1 MTEFGD
7 PNGLNGRQR
16 PHSRSNDARASQL
29 RRSTQNGQPSPRN
42 SALPGVPD
50 STRSSGSNSKIRPE
64 RSRSW
69 LDLFAPRSKTHS
81 SLPAQPRIVDAHSSS
96 KSTQQRPQ
104 NRGSRIEPTDR
115 HQSDRTIDR
124 QALSNGL
131 NSRLNNSSLNPNS
144 ALRSTSRSTAMPA
157 SPSKLKPNDSRATQ
171 KQEAQRS
178 RRKTRLRN
186 HVSRNSR
193 LNASV
198 SSNGSV
204 KGTGAKGLERRAM
217 SLSPTRGIAR
227 KRSWSAMAFLYGVR
241 LVILG
246 IGVGAIAGTLLSI
259 WDPASRLTAGASQVK
274 EEQTSD
280 RKSQAAM
287 ATAKPLQVGQ
297 EMTTVKARVQAMAAE
312 TPQMMPGIFAI
323 DSDTG
328 AYLDVNG
335 SLTFPAASTIKIPIL
350 VAFFQDVDEGKIRLD
365 ELLTLRP
372 EDLKA
377 EGMTEGSG
385 ELQFRDPGTRLTAL
399 EVATKMIIISDNT
412 ATNMLIHRLG
422 GATALNDRFRSWGL
436 SATIINNILPDLAGT
451 NTTSPRDLTMLM
463 ARLSQ
468 GELVSLRSRDRLLD
482 IMRRTVN
489 NSLLPTGIDAEAT
502 IAHKTG
508 TINSLLGDAGLVDTP
523 NGKRYMIT
531 VLVKHANTDAPAQD
545 LIQQVSRLVYQTIS
559 QPAAAKV
566 DQPTSPDPSATPGA
580 SPAPVEDAG
589 YSPQQTPPSPNSFQN
604 QLAQP

>member
-7 PNGLNGRQR
+7 SNGLNGRQR

-50 STRSSGSNSKIRPE
+50 STRSSGSSSKIRPE

-81 SLPAQPRIVDAHSSS
+81 SLPAQPRTVDANSSS
-96 KSTQQRPQ
+96 KSTQQRTQ
-104 NRGSRIEPTDR
+104 KRGSRIEPIDR
-115 HQSDRTIDR
+115 HQSDRAIDR
-124 QALSNGL
+124 QALSSGL

-144 ALRSTSRSTAMPA
+144 ALRSTSRSTSMPA
-157 SPSKLKPNDSRATQ
+157 SPSQLKPNDPRSMQ
-171 KQEAQRS
+171 QQEAQRS
-178 RRKTRLRN
+178 RRKKRLRN

-198 SSNGSV
+198 
-204 KGTGAKGLERRAM
+204 KGTGAQGLERRAM
-217 SLSPTRGIAR
+217 SISPTRGIAR

-259 WDPASRLTAGASQVK
+259 WDPASRLTAGASQVQ
-274 EEQTSD
+274 EETSD
-280 RKSQAAM
+280 RKSKAAI

-297 EMTTVKARVQAMAAE
+297 EMTAVKARVQAMVAE
-312 TPQMMPGIFAI
+312 NPQMMPGIFAI

-545 LIQQVSRLVYQTIS
+545 LIQQVSRSVYQTIS
-559 QPAAAKV
+559 QPAAKA
-566 DQPTSPDPSATPGA
+566 DQMPSTDPSVAPGA
-580 SPAPVEDAG
+580 SPAPLEDAG
-589 YSPQQTPPSPNSFQN
+589 YSPQQTPPSPNNSQN